1 MMNGDYINNNNNN
14 TTSNNNNVNYVMD
27 SNMSTATT
35 TAMVI
40 DPSILVTSNQLEKRH
55 AQNIDIN
62 LTLDE
67 KLMNYMVRFI
77 FLIYILPSI
86 KSFILRDQNFFSD
99 FVFSVRFRSRRSQKM
114 KKNFFRKIFTNI
126 GSKGGPFG

>member
-1 MMNGDYINNNNNN
+1 MMNGDYINNNNNNN

-67 KLMNYMVRFI
+67 KLMNYMVRSI
-77 FLIYILPSI
+77 FLIHFPLNKVSGPKI
-86 KSFILRDQNFFSD
+86 FFSD
-99 FVFSVRFRSRRSQKM
+99 FVFSIRFRSPRSQKC
-114 KKNFFRKIFTNI
+114 KKKISKNFY
-126 GSKGGPFG
+126 